1 MSMEQQDK
9 EFIRN
14 YGIIIGLLVVM
25 IVIFLVVARIFGIDT
40 EAYAEQRAE
49 QIGEATKPVGE
60 VRMEGEE
67 AAAAPAAQ
75 VAATDPAAPA
85 AEASPA
91 DVGKQVYSG
100 LCFSCHGTG
109 LPGIP
114 QFGDK
119 AAWADRIAAGTA
131 LLHEHALHG
140 FTGKSGIMM
149 PPKGGNPALSDD
161 QVKAAVDYMVAN
173 SQ

>member
-1 MSMEQQDK
+1 MSVEQDR

-14 YGIIIGLLVVM
+14 YVIIIGLLVVM
-25 IVIFLVVARIFGIDT
+25 ILIFLVVARVFGIDT
-40 EAYAEQRAE
+40 EAYAEQRAARVDE
-49 QIGEATKPVGE
+49 VTKPVGQ
-60 VRMEGEE
+60 VNVEGKSSPPAATTV
-67 AAAAPAAQ
+67 AAAAPEADAGP
-75 VAATDPAAPA
+75 VDP
-85 AEASPA
+85 
-91 DVGKQVYSG
+91 GKQVYSG

-119 AAWADRIAAGTA
+119 AAWAERIAQGEA
-131 LLHEHALHG
+131 LLYEHAING

-149 PPKGGNPALSDD
+149 PPKGGNPALTDE

-173 SQ
+173 SK